1 MTTPIYAD
9 NAATTRLDP
18 AVLEAMMPFLQD
30 DYGNASGLY
39 RAGRRA
45 RKAVENARQT
55 IASVFHAAPS
65 EIFFTSGGTES
76 DNWAL
81 KGTLHKLAAKGKRH
95 LITDVIEHPAVLRS
109 ADALEKEGFS
119 VTRLPV
125 DHLGRV
131 NPADVQNAL
140 REDTALVSVM
150 TANNEVGTLQPI
162 RAIGTLCRQAGVL
175 FHTDAV
181 QAAGILPL
189 PVDTL
194 PIDMFSLSAHKFH
207 GPKGI
212 GLLYARR
219 SFIPAS
225 FLDGGKQEN
234 NHRAGTENTAA
245 IVGMAKALQLAEAHR
260 DEQAARMRSIR
271 DFLAEELKKIPG
283 AHRNGDPVDC
293 LPGILNFSFESIDGE
308 SLLFALDL
316 AGLAASSG
324 SACTSA
330 SIEPSH
336 VLLAMGVP
344 YAIAHGSLRL
354 SLSKYNTMEEAAEIV
369 RIIRNAVEDQRGVR

>member
-189 PVDTL
+189 PADTL

-212 GLLYARR
+212 GLLYASRR
-219 SFIPAS
+219 TTIAPA
-225 FLDGGKQEN
+225 
-234 NHRAGTENTAA
+234 R
-245 IVGMAKALQLAEAHR
+245 
-260 DEQAARMRSIR
+260 
-271 DFLAEELKKIPG
+271 KIP
-283 AHRNGDPVDC
+283 
-293 LPGILNFSFESIDGE
+293 LPSWAWPRLFSLPRRTEMNRPPGC
-308 SLLFALDL
+308 
-316 AGLAASSG
+316 GQ
-324 SACTSA
+324 
-330 SIEPSH
+330 
-336 VLLAMGVP
+336 
-344 YAIAHGSLRL
+344 YAIFSP
-354 SLSKYNTMEEAAEIV
+354 KN
-369 RIIRNAVEDQRGVR
+369 